1 MNNAELVGGMA
12 WLLAGVF
19 TVWAGLDLRVG
30 TLDAPGSGFLLF
42 WVGLL
47 MCGFSL
53 SIMAG
58 GVRRGG
64 ATIASLWAG
73 TRWTKVAIVI
83 ASLAVYAVLFERL
96 GYLLATLPL
105 MLVLLRAVDPVRW
118 TVAVPVAAVATIGS
132 WWVLKRLLLIQ
143 LPSGMFEIG

>member
-1 MNNAELVGGMA
+1 MNNAELVGGIA
-12 WLLAGVF
+12 WLVLGLF
-19 TVWAGLDLRVG
+19 TVWAGIDLRVG

-47 MCGFSL
+47 MCAFSL

-58 GVRRGG
+58 AVRRGG
-64 ATIASLWAG
+64 AAIASLWAG
-73 TRWTKVAIVI
+73 ARWTKVAIVI
-83 ASLAVYAVLFERL
+83 ACLAAYAILFERL
-96 GYLLATLPL
+96 GFLVATLPL

-118 TVAVPVAAVATIGS
+118 TVAVPVAVVSTIGS

>member
-1 MNNAELVGGMA
+1 MNNAELVGGLA
-12 WLLAGVF
+12 WLLIGLF

-42 WVGLL
+42 WVGVL
-47 MCGFSL
+47 MCAFSL
-53 SIMAG
+53 SIMFGA
-58 GVRRGG
+58 VRRGG

-73 TRWTKVAIVI
+73 TRWIKVAILI
-83 ASLAVYAVLFERL
+83 ACLAAYAALFERL
-96 GYLLATLPL
+96 GFLVATLPL

-118 TVAVPVAAVATIGS
+118 VVAVPVAVISTVGS